1 MKPQY
6 SIFFKRTF
14 LAIVFI
20 ILGNCQLNAQ
30 ILSNGDFESGGSGIG
45 FLVHDYTL
53 INPLNGTSN
62 PGFYGRTTNPTI
74 MNSTYISGG
83 DHTTGTGNMLV
94 FDGATAGNKF
104 FWTTGNTGGAIGGFT
119 AGTTYT
125 FSYWIKSVSNAVTDD
140 SSTRANI
147 GVFFVNA
154 NGINPTNLNNLAP
167 LPSEGWKKISYS
179 FVATANNVMVRLR
192 TINAGPIGNDFAVDD
207 FSITEGALP
216 FTGTY
221 SSINPTCPGATD
233 GSITV
238 SASGGFLP
246 YGNYNLTGTA
256 TQSNTTGIFTGLG
269 EGTYSVTVSDANNQ
283 VYSETNIVL
292 TVQNDLILSSPVTI
306 CEGETTALS
315 ATGGIGSYTWTA
327 NPSDSSITNPNSAT
341 QNVSPTVTT
350 IYTVTSG
357 QASDPTN
364 LVVNGDFSQG
374 NVGFITEYSEV
385 ADPSPFGVQ
394 SSYFIVT
401 NPNNWFAPFA
411 SCGDHTTG
419 TGNMMIFD
427 GSTDPTGTIK
437 VWSTETPV
445 TVEPNT
451 DYTFSYYIASVA
463 PENPAK
469 IEITINGV
477 SLAAPVTAPSTTCLW
492 TLVSHNWNSGSNTT
506 ADITMFNR
514 EFVGTGNDF
523 AIDDLSL
530 AETVTCIYEKTVTV
544 TVNEKITPTFNSV
557 NPICEG
563 GTLSA
568 LPTTSL
574 NGYTGVWSPALNN
587 QDTTTYTFTPTAGQC
602 ASTAELIIVVN
613 APVIPNFTAVNPIC
627 EGEALTALPTTSTDG
642 FTGSWSPALN
652 NQDTTTYTFT
662 PTAGQCAINAELT
675 IVVNSLVTPDFVAVS
690 PVCSGDTLDALPTT
704 STDGFTGSWLPAL
717 NNSATTTYTFTPNA
731 GQCATNAELI
741 ITVNQLPEFTISEG
755 CVGSSYTLSAIETDA
770 TNSTYEWYNPSNIQ
784 IGTESSVVV
793 STAGMHKL
801 IVTKNGCSDEQNV
814 NVLAPFCSIQK
825 GISPNND
832 TENDNFDLSAYNVS
846 NLKIFNRYGTTVYS
860 KSSYQDEWYGQSDSG
875 DELPDGT
882 YYYVIDFSDLETKT
896 GWIYVNREQ

>member
-1 MKPQY
+1 M
-6 SIFFKRTF
+6 
-14 LAIVFI
+14 
-20 ILGNCQLNAQ
+20 NAQ

-374 NVGFITEYSEV
+374 NVGFI
-385 ADPSPFGVQ
+385 
-394 SSYFIVT
+394 
-401 NPNNWFAPFA
+401 
-411 SCGDHTTG
+411 
-419 TGNMMIFD
+419 
-427 GSTDPTGTIK
+427 
-437 VWSTETPV
+437 
-445 TVEPNT
+445 
-451 DYTFSYYIASVA
+451 
-463 PENPAK
+463 
-469 IEITINGV
+469 
-477 SLAAPVTAPSTTCLW
+477 
-492 TLVSHNWNSGSNTT
+492 
-506 ADITMFNR
+506 
-514 EFVGTGNDF
+514 
-523 AIDDLSL
+523 
-530 AETVTCIYEKTVTV
+530 
-544 TVNEKITPTFNSV
+544 
-557 NPICEG
+557 
-563 GTLSA
+563 
-568 LPTTSL
+568 
-574 NGYTGVWSPALNN
+574 
-587 QDTTTYTFTPTAGQC
+587 
-602 ASTAELIIVVN
+602 
-613 APVIPNFTAVNPIC
+613 
-627 EGEALTALPTTSTDG
+627 
-642 FTGSWSPALN
+642 
-652 NQDTTTYTFT
+652 
-662 PTAGQCAINAELT
+662 
-675 IVVNSLVTPDFVAVS
+675 
-690 PVCSGDTLDALPTT
+690 
-704 STDGFTGSWLPAL
+704 
-717 NNSATTTYTFTPNA
+717 
-731 GQCATNAELI
+731 
-741 ITVNQLPEFTISEG
+741 
-755 CVGSSYTLSAIETDA
+755 
-770 TNSTYEWYNPSNIQ
+770 
-784 IGTESSVVV
+784 
-793 STAGMHKL
+793 
-801 IVTKNGCSDEQNV
+801 
-814 NVLAPFCSIQK
+814 
-825 GISPNND
+825 
-832 TENDNFDLSAYNVS
+832 
-846 NLKIFNRYGTTVYS
+846 
-860 KSSYQDEWYGQSDSG
+860 
-875 DELPDGT
+875 
-882 YYYVIDFSDLETKT
+882 
-896 GWIYVNREQ
+896 

>member
-30 ILSNGDFESGGSGIG
+30 ILSNGDFESGGSGVG

-306 CEGETTALS
+306 CEGETTPLS

-327 NPSDSSITNPNSAT
+327 NPPDSSITNPNSAT

-401 NPNNWFAPFA
+401 NPNNWFAP
-411 SCGDHTTG
+411 
-419 TGNMMIFD
+419 
-427 GSTDPTGTIK
+427 
-437 VWSTETPV
+437 
-445 TVEPNT
+445 
-451 DYTFSYYIASVA
+451 
-463 PENPAK
+463 
-469 IEITINGV
+469 
-477 SLAAPVTAPSTTCLW
+477 
-492 TLVSHNWNSGSNTT
+492 
-506 ADITMFNR
+506 
-514 EFVGTGNDF
+514 
-523 AIDDLSL
+523 
-530 AETVTCIYEKTVTV
+530 
-544 TVNEKITPTFNSV
+544 
-557 NPICEG
+557 
-563 GTLSA
+563 
-568 LPTTSL
+568 
-574 NGYTGVWSPALNN
+574 
-587 QDTTTYTFTPTAGQC
+587 
-602 ASTAELIIVVN
+602 
-613 APVIPNFTAVNPIC
+613 
-627 EGEALTALPTTSTDG
+627 
-642 FTGSWSPALN
+642 
-652 NQDTTTYTFT
+652 
-662 PTAGQCAINAELT
+662 
-675 IVVNSLVTPDFVAVS
+675 
-690 PVCSGDTLDALPTT
+690 
-704 STDGFTGSWLPAL
+704 
-717 NNSATTTYTFTPNA
+717 
-731 GQCATNAELI
+731 
-741 ITVNQLPEFTISEG
+741 
-755 CVGSSYTLSAIETDA
+755 
-770 TNSTYEWYNPSNIQ
+770 
-784 IGTESSVVV
+784 
-793 STAGMHKL
+793 
-801 IVTKNGCSDEQNV
+801 
-814 NVLAPFCSIQK
+814 
-825 GISPNND
+825 
-832 TENDNFDLSAYNVS
+832 
-846 NLKIFNRYGTTVYS
+846 
-860 KSSYQDEWYGQSDSG
+860 
-875 DELPDGT
+875 
-882 YYYVIDFSDLETKT
+882 
-896 GWIYVNREQ
+896 